1 MFMFNLIKKYFGL
14 GLYNESDLNDF
25 VEVGT
30 ITLSQ
35 KEEILK

>member
-1 MFMFNLIKKYFGL
+1 MFMFNLIKKYYNL

-30 ITLSQ
+30 ITLTQ